1 MKTSFY
7 GLTFLFTTIVAGWTG
22 YWAYVWYA
30 DSYPLA
36 AAEVVYAIT
45 CIAALVTAAMSFR
58 AWRAERPR
66 REHSDLAPDY
76 WRDEL
81 H

>member
-1 MKTSFY
+1 MKNLFY
-7 GLTFLFTTIVAGWTG
+7 VFVFLFTTAIAAWTG
-22 YWAYVWYA
+22 YWAYAWYA

-36 AAEVVYAIT
+36 AAEVVYAIA
-45 CIAALVTAAMSFR
+45 CIAALVTAAISLRM
-58 AWRAERPR
+58 WRAERPR